1 MQGEQNTALSES
13 PAPEVMPPQPATAA
27 LAKPPNPNQLRDHL
41 ANERTLLAWVRT
53 AITIMALGFVIAK
66 FGILVRE
73 VQGLT
78 HAAQDV
84 VHFSALFG
92 AALVCTGAVTLA
104 FAAAGFVRVKRAI
117 DRQEVYFSP
126 TNGLVVAAVL
136 TIVGLLLAAYLLV
149 SG

>member
-1 MQGEQNTALSES
+1 MQRDQNAVLQE
-13 PAPEVMPPQPATAA
+13 QPATAA
-27 LAKPPNPNQLRDHL
+27 PAKPPNPNELRDHL
-41 ANERTLLAWVRT
+41 ANERTLLAWART
-53 AITIMALGFVIAK
+53 AITIMALRFVIAK

-73 VQGLT
+73 VRGLT
-78 HAAQDV
+78 HAAQEA

-92 AALVCTGAVTLA
+92 AALACTGAVALA
-104 FAAAGFVRVKRAI
+104 FAAAAFVRVKRGI

-136 TIVGLLLAAYLLV
+136 TIAGLLLAVYLLV

>member
-1 MQGEQNTALSES
+1 MPREQNTAVQES

-27 LAKPPNPNQLRDHL
+27 PAKPPNPNELRDHL
-41 ANERTLLAWVRT
+41 ANERTLLAWART

-73 VQGLT
+73 VRGLT
-78 HAAQDV
+78 HAAQEA

-92 AALVCTGAVTLA
+92 AALACTGAVALA
-104 FAAAGFVRVKRAI
+104 FAAAGFVRVKRGI
-117 DRQEVYFSP
+117 DRQEVSFSP
-126 TNGLVVAAVL
+126 TVGLVVAAVL
-136 TIVGLLLAAYLLV
+136 TIVGLLLAVYLLV

>member
-1 MQGEQNTALSES
+1 MQRDQNTALRE
-13 PAPEVMPPQPATAA
+13 PFAPEVTPPQPATAA
-27 LAKPPNPNQLRDHL
+27 PAKPPNPNELRDHL
-41 ANERTLLAWVRT
+41 ANERTLLAWART

-73 VQGLT
+73 VRGLT
-78 HAAQDV
+78 HAAQEA

-92 AALVCTGAVTLA
+92 AALACTGAVALA
-104 FAAAGFVRVKRAI
+104 FAAAGFVRVKRGI

-149 SG
+149 TG

>member
-1 MQGEQNTALSES
+1 MQREQNAALQES
-13 PAPEVMPPQPATAA
+13 LAPEVTPPQPATAA
-27 LAKPPNPNQLRDHL
+27 PARPPNPNELRDHL
-41 ANERTLLAWVRT
+41 ANERTLLAWART

-73 VQGLT
+73 VRGLT
-78 HAAQDV
+78 HAAQDA

-92 AALVCTGAVTLA
+92 AALACTGAVALA
-104 FAAAGFVRVKRAI
+104 FAAAGFVRVKSGI

-126 TNGLVVAAVL
+126 TLGLVVAVVL

>member
-1 MQGEQNTALSES
+1 MQRGQNTALRE
-13 PAPEVMPPQPATAA
+13 PFAPEVTPPQPATAA
-27 LAKPPNPNQLRDHL
+27 PAKPPNPNELRDHL
-41 ANERTLLAWVRT
+41 ANERTLLAWART

-73 VQGLT
+73 VRGLT
-78 HAAQDV
+78 HAAEEA

-92 AALVCTGAVTLA
+92 AALACTGAVALA
-104 FAAAGFVRVKRAI
+104 FAAAGFVRVKRGI

-136 TIVGLLLAAYLLV
+136 TIVGLLLAVYLLV
-149 SG
+149 TG

>member
-1 MQGEQNTALSES
+1 MPREQNTAVQES

-27 LAKPPNPNQLRDHL
+27 PAKPPNPNELRDHL
-41 ANERTLLAWVRT
+41 ANERTLLAWART

-73 VQGLT
+73 VRGLT
-78 HAAQDV
+78 HAAQEA

-92 AALVCTGAVTLA
+92 AALACTGAVALA
-104 FAAAGFVRVKRAI
+104 LAAAGFVRVKRGI
-117 DRQEVYFSP
+117 DRQEVSVSP
-126 TNGLVVAAVL
+126 TVGLVVAAVL
-136 TIVGLLLAAYLLV
+136 TIVGLLLAVYLLV

>member
-1 MQGEQNTALSES
+1 VPVTDER
-13 PAPEVMPPQPATAA
+13 PQPEPTRA
-27 LAKPPNPNQLRDHL
+27 REHL
-41 ANERTLLAWVRT
+41 ANERTLLAWART

-73 VQGLT
+73 VRGLT
-78 HAAQDV
+78 HAAQDA

-92 AALVCTGAVTLA
+92 AALACTGAVALA
-104 FAAAGFVRVKRAI
+104 FAAAGFVRVKRGI

-136 TIVGLLLAAYLLV
+136 TIVGLLLAVYLLV
-149 SG
+149 TG

>member
-1 MQGEQNTALSES
+1 MQRDQNTALHEQ
-13 PAPEVMPPQPATAA
+13 PAPEVTPPQPATTAP
-27 LAKPPNPNQLRDHL
+27 AKPPNPNELRDHL
-41 ANERTLLAWVRT
+41 ANERTLLAWART

-73 VQGLT
+73 VRGLT
-78 HAAQDV
+78 HAAQEA

-92 AALVCTGAVTLA
+92 AALVCTGAVALA
-104 FAAAGFVRVKRAI
+104 FAAAGFVRVKRGI

-136 TIVGLLLAAYLLV
+136 TIAGLLLAVYLLV

>member
-1 MQGEQNTALSES
+1 MQRDQNTALQE
-13 PAPEVMPPQPATAA
+13 ERATAA
-27 LAKPPNPNQLRDHL
+27 PAKPPNPNELRDHL
-41 ANERTLLAWVRT
+41 ANERTLLAWART

-73 VQGLT
+73 VRELS
-78 HAAQDV
+78 HAAQDA

-92 AALVCTGAVTLA
+92 AALACTGAVALA
-104 FAAAGFVRVKRAI
+104 FAAAGFVRVKSGI
-117 DRQEVYFSP
+117 DRQEVSFSP
-126 TNGLVVAAVL
+126 TLGLVVAAVL

>member
-1 MQGEQNTALSES
+1 MQRDQNAALQEQ
-13 PAPEVMPPQPATAA
+13 PAPEVTPPQPATAA
-27 LAKPPNPNQLRDHL
+27 PAKPPNPNELRDHL
-41 ANERTLLAWVRT
+41 ANERTLLAWART

-73 VQGLT
+73 VRGLT
-78 HAAQDV
+78 HVAQEA

-92 AALVCTGAVTLA
+92 AALACTGAVALA
-104 FAAAGFVRVKRAI
+104 FAAAGFVRVKRGI

-136 TIVGLLLAAYLLV
+136 TIVGLLLAVYLLV
-149 SG
+149 TG

>member
-1 MQGEQNTALSES
+1 MQRDQNTALQEQT
-13 PAPEVMPPQPATAA
+13 APEVTPPQPATAA
-27 LAKPPNPNQLRDHL
+27 PAKPPNPNELRDHL
-41 ANERTLLAWVRT
+41 ANERTLLAWART

-73 VQGLT
+73 VRGLT
-78 HAAQDV
+78 HAAQEA

-92 AALVCTGAVTLA
+92 AALACTGAVALA
-104 FAAAGFVRVKRAI
+104 FAAAAFVRVKRGI

-136 TIVGLLLAAYLLV
+136 TIVGLLLAVYLLV
-149 SG
+149 TG